1 MNERELLGAAAVA
14 LIEKNYLGADG
25 SRDEQKR
32 LLLDRLSDAQVGSI
46 CRAILA
52 HPDLSSACWL
62 RIPRELG
69 ARVGLPEAALTDEPA
84 THWRHH
90 HDPAGRVLILANSD
104 DYQGQSLRDVTAV
117 GSEALLGEPAQ
128 WVSCAAVGLDLPGD
142 QSKAWV
148 LAVEALLQQRNL
160 GVDRFAEYVVATR
173 EAMRSEGLPVE
184 NALGYA
190 LPALRAPR
198 DRTVFTGI
206 SGEAKG
212 QAAKWR
218 AAWKLIFQKRA
229 PYLTK
234 KGPTQQPVAASDLRD
249 HFEKVRGEVDPKHH
263 PVIDAFIEAP
273 PAWNEQA
280 RAFAALEWEN
290 DNAKALFENLKK
302 KRAKLGA
309 STRDLFDVHLPE
321 ALTRDEEAYL
331 DRLDGRS
338 AREADAEDEEFYE
351 QHRGELGLVPQ
362 VKAQWDRFIFG
373 RPVETD
379 DLRAGLLLAIERLF
393 EQLGGAEGRKSLVI
407 ECARQKP
414 RQWEE
419 VNEKA
424 AFYFAQRYRG
434 LPALLGHD
442 ARWEPANL
450 FELAASDPEP
460 RDGKKPKGDKRRSNA
475 RAANQ
480 IKFTVSLGVRGE
492 EDEAVSAQVI
502 WTFEPQSI
510 FAAFAGDWAD
520 VGLKPFTACG
530 VAREPVSAKGRLQS
544 IDLRDV
550 QTLQPVHRQDRG
562 SLLSRRA
569 KPVDLRFAAGLEEA
583 RAQGWVSAASHE
595 VIGEAWRSFS
605 EGYVAAVGEYL
616 RHGTASN
623 ACLDLGDRYAR
634 LLDALVVHCPGDKH
648 RRAIWQ
654 PLMELGLALVEGG
667 DPAAIVAPWHPLRL
681 VAAAAKDRRFGGLVR
696 YLLREERVEWGD
708 SRLFFRDTL
717 AELAHPFYPEV
728 CLGYQGEQ
736 PVLLACT
743 DSVGEYSLMEAPTR
757 RANDADGARQG
768 TNEDPRRTAKV
779 IKYVVGQFLDLYPH
793 EAANLSVVL
802 YNCDTVGLPEATV
815 AMLGAMNDEDDER
828 PVRCHVQLR
837 HTENAKL
844 QCLYETL
851 LESSARDSDSAVASE
866 STRDFMAHLRVGIMA
881 SQTPTPSALDGMP
894 ADIVFLQDVVARLC
908 VMEWDEQPDAR
919 VEADPRGLVPSRWS
933 RRRPA
938 MRDDLHSTTDLCC
951 PVQTP
956 AGWGYLRALHGLVGA
971 KAPAADGRPLPTRR
985 VNFNDGRARQI
996 LDDAHRLGQWVV
1008 NFDEILTRQHLR
1020 NLDVRIIRHR
1030 QSADGQRG
1038 VVVSSLAPLNMLHLL
1053 VQRNLR
1059 TLGLDLR
1066 PEEMVKLSEELV
1078 KYASE
1083 VSGDIVLRAARR
1095 SPFAHELIGLALS
1108 RYLLDDELGAREHAR
1123 GWYFLDDYA
1132 EWLGQREEHIA
1143 DILALSPRAGADGRE
1158 TLVVL
1163 VSEAKYVSAE
1173 ILQTQ
1178 RAHSG
1183 SQARQTVARMED
1195 ALFNTPR
1202 RLDRDHWL
1210 GRLSD
1215 LLAESVVA
1223 SQAQRKDLLRWQR
1236 EIAAGRMEVE
1246 LRGYSHVFV
1255 YAKVADV
1262 EDPTG
1267 RHRLTGDAPVWQEV
1281 FGPDAVRRLLLAF
1294 HHGESPRA
1302 LRAKLGDDAP
1312 WDDHLPR
1319 PPASG
1324 ANWATSV
1331 ATLDLAA
1338 PPSLPPPAP
1347 KPEAKPKAPRVT
1359 SAPKSAAKPT
1369 PPPPVAKAPEPPP
1382 PPPAPEPSPRVSTPP
1397 APPTASGDDE
1407 EYAESARASLPPR
1420 VVAPAPMND
1429 GSPFGWASP
1438 RVAALLEGAL
1448 SEEAPRDEDVAWLE
1462 STAVSLGNAL
1472 RNYKLQARLVGKRLT
1487 PNTAL
1492 LRYQGSDQLT
1502 VPAVE
1507 KRTSELLTTHGLRV
1521 IRVSAEPGV
1530 VVVAVARPRREFVAL
1545 PSVLRGREVDDV
1557 AGRANRSLVVGVR
1570 ERDGSTLYLKPGSAH
1585 APHTLIAGTTG
1596 SGKSVLLQNLLL
1608 DIAMTNTPSTARIT
1622 LIDPKQGVDYQLLEG
1637 LPHLDGGIVVEQ
1649 EEAIAQL
1656 AAMTDEMD
1664 RRYRKF
1670 REVGAGVANLADY
1683 NRRVP
1688 EGRRMPVRWLV
1699 HDEFAEWML
1708 IDEYKA
1714 AVQKTVQRL
1723 GVKARAAGIFL
1734 VFAAQRPEDKVMPV
1748 QLRDNLGS
1756 RLILRVESEGTSR
1769 ISLLEEGAEKLLGK
1783 GQLAARLQDEDGVLL
1798 AQVPMLAPE
1807 VTSSIVAALRQDFG
1821 LS

>member
-1 MNERELLGAAAVA
+1 VNERELLGATAVA
-14 LIEKNYLGADG
+14 LIEKKYLGSDASAEG
-25 SRDEQKR
+25 QTR
-32 LLLDRLSDAQVGSI
+32 LLLDRLSDAQVAAI

-52 HPDLSSACWL
+52 HPELAAVCRL
-62 RIPRELG
+62 RIPRDVG
-69 ARVGLPEAALTDEPA
+69 RRTGLPEEALTDERA
-84 THWRHH
+84 TFWRSRR
-90 HDPAGRVLILANSD
+90 DPERRVVILANAD
-104 DYQGQSLRDVTAV
+104 DEQGQSLKDLTPI
-117 GSEALLGEPAQ
+117 GSDALFSEPAL
-128 WVSCAAVGLDLPGD
+128 WVACASAGLDLPAD
-142 QSKAWV
+142 QLRAWTV
-148 LAVEALLQQRNL
+148 AVETLLQLRNMS
-160 GVDRFAEYVVATR
+160 VDRFAEYVVATR
-173 EAMRSEGLPVE
+173 DAVLAQGLPLE

-198 DRTVFTGI
+198 DRTVFGGI
-206 SGEAKG
+206 AGEAKG

-218 AAWKLIFQKRA
+218 AAWKPVFQKRA

-234 KGPTQQPVAASDLRD
+234 KNPSQQPVAAADLRD
-249 HFEKVRGEVDPKHH
+249 NFEKVRADIAPKHH
-263 PVIDAFIEAP
+263 EVFEAFIDGP
-273 PAWNEQA
+273 PAWGEAA
-280 RAFAALEWEN
+280 RALAELEWES
-290 DNAKALFENLKK
+290 DNSKALFENLRK
-302 KRAKLGA
+302 KRLKLGA
-309 STRDLFDVHLPE
+309 ATRELFEAKLPFP
-321 ALTRDEEAYL
+321 LTPDEEAYL

-338 AREADAEDEEFYE
+338 AREADEDDEAFYE
-351 QHRGELGLVPQ
+351 RHRDELGMEPQ
-362 VKAQWDRFIFG
+362 VKATWDRFVFG

-379 DLRAGLLLAIERLF
+379 DFRAGLLLAVERLF
-393 EQLGGAEGRKSLVI
+393 EQLGGLGGRKTLVI

-442 ARWEPANL
+442 VRWEPANL
-450 FELAASDPEP
+450 FELAATDPER

-480 IKFTVSLGVRGE
+480 LKFTVHLSLLGE
-492 EDEAVSAQVI
+492 EDDAVSAQVL
-502 WTFEPQSI
+502 WNFEPQSI
-510 FAAFAGDWAD
+510 LGAFAGDWAE
-520 VGLKPFTACG
+520 VGLKPFTACA
-530 VAREPVSAKGRLQS
+530 VTRETVSAKGRLQS
-544 IDLRDV
+544 LDLREV
-550 QTLQPVHRQDRG
+550 QTLMPVRGQDRG
-562 SLLSRRA
+562 ALLSRRGR
-569 KPVDLRFAAGLEEA
+569 PLDERFAAGLRDA
-583 RAQGWVSAASHE
+583 KAQGWITPAVHDALAQRW
-595 VIGEAWRSFS
+595 EAFA
-605 EGYVAAVGEYL
+605 GAYVAAVGEYL

-623 ACLDLGDRYAR
+623 ACLDLGDAYAG
-634 LLDALVVHCPGDKH
+634 LLSDLVELCPGDRH
-648 RRAIWQ
+648 RRVIWQ
-654 PLMELGLALVEGG
+654 PVLELGVAIVEGG
-667 DPAAIVAPWHPLRL
+667 DPASIIAPWHPLRL
-681 VAAAAKDRRFGGLVR
+681 VAAAAKDRRLGGLVR
-696 YLLREERVEWGD
+696 YLLREESVEFGD
-708 SRLFFRDTL
+708 SRLFFRDMT

-728 CLGYQGEQ
+728 CLGYSGEQ
-736 PVLLACT
+736 PVLLGCT
-743 DSVGEYSLMEAPTR
+743 DNLGEYSLMEVPTR
-757 RANDADGARQG
+757 RAGDTAADDSRQG

-815 AMLGAMNDEDDER
+815 AMLGEMNGEDDDR

-844 QCLYETL
+844 QFLYETL

-908 VMEWDEQPDAR
+908 TLEWDEQHDAR
-919 VEADPRGLVPSRWS
+919 VEADPRALVPSRWS

-956 AGWGYLRALHGLVGA
+956 AGWSYLRALNGLVRGQ
-971 KAPAADGRPLPTRR
+971 APSAASHPLPTRR
-985 VNFNDGRARQI
+985 VNFDDGRAKQI
-996 LDDAHRLGQWVV
+996 LDDAHKLGQWVV

-1066 PEEMVKLSEELV
+1066 AEELV
-1078 KYASE
+1078 RLSERLVTYASE

-1108 RYLLDDELGAREHAR
+1108 RYLLDDELGAADLAR

-1143 DILALSPRAGADGRE
+1143 DILALSPRRDADGRA

-1173 ILQTQ
+1173 ILQVQ

-1210 GRLSD
+1210 GRLGD
-1215 LLAESVVA
+1215 LLGESVVA
-1223 SQAQRKDLLRWQR
+1223 SQAQRKDLLGWQR
-1236 EIAAGRMEVE
+1236 EIAAGRMAVE

-1255 YAKVADV
+1255 YAKSPDT
-1262 EDPTG
+1262 EEPGDQ
-1267 RHRLTGDAPVWQEV
+1267 RRLTQDAAVWQEV
-1281 FGPDAVRRLLLAF
+1281 FGPDAVRRLLMAF
-1294 HHGESPRA
+1294 HRDESPRPV
-1302 LRAKLGDDAP
+1302 RARLGDEAP
-1312 WDDHLPR
+1312 WDEREARLP
-1319 PPASG
+1319 ADG

-1347 KPEAKPKAPRVT
+1347 AKAEAKSKPRAPRAP
-1359 SAPKSAAKPT
+1359 SAAPKPVPPRAA
-1369 PPPPVAKAPEPPP
+1369 PPPPPEPPP
-1382 PPPAPEPSPRVSTPP
+1382 PPPTPASSDDADDAVDS
-1397 APPTASGDDE
+1397 APPPRLSF
-1407 EYAESARASLPPR
+1407 PPR
-1420 VVAPAPMND
+1420 VVPPAPLND

-1438 RVAALLEGAL
+1438 RVAAILEGATTDTDQ
-1448 SEEAPRDEDVAWLE
+1448 SDEDLAWLE
-1462 STAVSLGNAL
+1462 HTAGALANAL
-1472 RNYKLQARLVGKRLT
+1472 RNYRLQARLIGRRLT
-1487 PNTAL
+1487 PNAAL
-1492 LRYQGSDQLT
+1492 LRFQGSDQLT
-1502 VPAVE
+1502 VSAIE
-1507 KRTSELLTTHGLRV
+1507 QRTSQLLTTHGLRV
-1521 IRVSAEPGV
+1521 IRVSAEPGAV
-1530 VVVAVARPRREFVAL
+1530 VVSVERPHRELVSL
-1545 PSVLRGREVDDV
+1545 PTVLRHREVDDPV
-1557 AGRANRSLVVGVR
+1557 ARRNQRLVVGVR
-1570 ERDGSTLYLKPGSAH
+1570 ESDGSTLYLRPGTTH

-1608 DIAMTNTPSTARIT
+1608 DIAMTNVPATARIT
-1622 LIDPKQGVDYQLLEG
+1622 LIDPKQGVDYQLLEK

-1649 EEAIAQL
+1649 NEAVAQL
-1656 AAMTDEMD
+1656 TSLTEEMD
-1664 RRYRKF
+1664 NRYRRF
-1670 REVGAGVANLADY
+1670 REIGEGVTNLAGY
-1683 NRRVP
+1683 NKLVSESRRL
-1688 EGRRMPVRWLV
+1688 PVRWLV

-1708 IDEYKA
+1708 VDEYKK
-1714 AVQKTVQRL
+1714 AVQTTVQRL

-1734 VFAAQRPEDKVMPV
+1734 VFAAQRPEDRVMPV

-1769 ISLLEEGAEKLLGK
+1769 IALLEEGAERLLGK
-1783 GQLAARLQDEDGVLL
+1783 GQLAARLQEESDIVL
-1798 AQVPMLAPE
+1798 AQVPMLGPE
-1807 VTSSIVAALRQDFG
+1807 VMKAIVTALRQDLG
-1821 LS
+1821 LT